1 MTDEWLEDFLRRSME
16 CDETNHLVR
25 TWNMLRQMHDAGE
38 IDEYIL
44 LQRLVRVLNKIRKED
59 E

>member
-25 TWNMLRQMHDAGE
+25 TWNTLRRMYDNGE
-38 IDEYIL
+38 IDDYIT
-44 LQRLVRVLNKIRKED
+44 LQRLARILSRIRKE
-59 E
+59 EE